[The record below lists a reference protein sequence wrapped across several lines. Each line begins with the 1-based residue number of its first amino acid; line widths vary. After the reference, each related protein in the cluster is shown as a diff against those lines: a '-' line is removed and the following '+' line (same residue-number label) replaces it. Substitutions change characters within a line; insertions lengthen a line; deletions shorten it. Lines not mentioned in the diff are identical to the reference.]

1 MPFTSRV
8 ATAVTL
14 AFSVFALVAQSA
26 PGLAAELPALPAA
39 STAIQLAAPAP
50 VPVSPVMLD
59 APTLPAD
66 DEVVAP
72 IDQASVDQ
80 ADEQV
85 AYPTLAAA
93 VADQSIPSTFDAEM
107 RCLAGAIYFESR
119 GEPLV
124 GQLAVAEVILNR
136 TESRRFGGS
145 VCDVVTQK
153 GQFSFVRGGRM
164 PSAPAN
170 SDWRTAMAVAKVA
183 MKNAWESTA
192 AKALFFNH
200 RSAGRTGTL
209 RVASIGN
216 HIFYR

>member
-39 STAIQLAAPAP
+39 STAIQLATAAP
-50 VPVSPVMLD
+50 VPVAPAAIIQTPDLPVD
-59 APTLPAD
+59 DDVTAPANEP
-66 DEVVAP
+66 
-72 IDQASVDQ
+72 
-80 ADEQV
+80 DEQV

-93 VADQSIPSTFDAEM
+93 VADQSIPSDTDADL

-119 GEPLV
+119 GEPLA

-136 TESRRFGGS
+136 TQSRRFGGS

-153 GQFSFVRGGRM
+153 GQFSFVRGGRV

-170 SDWRTAMAVAKVA
+170 DDWRTAMAVAKVA
-183 MKNAWESTA
+183 LKNAWESDA
-192 AKALFFNH
+192 SKALYFNH
-200 RSAGRTGTL
+200 RSAGRNGTT
-209 RVASIGN
+209 RIASIGN
-216 HIFYR
+216 HVFYR